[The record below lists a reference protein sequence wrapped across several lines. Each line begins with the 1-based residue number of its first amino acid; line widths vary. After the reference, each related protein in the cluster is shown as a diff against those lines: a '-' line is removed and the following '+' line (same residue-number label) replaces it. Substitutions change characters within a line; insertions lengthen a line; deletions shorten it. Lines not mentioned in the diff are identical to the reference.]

1 MKNQGGGAADA
12 SGWTDTVYLS
22 SSGTLAGAIS
32 LGSFR
37 HAAALAVG
45 AEYTRNEQVMLPVQ
59 VSGPHFLLVST
70 DSGREVFE
78 RDAEVNNLGV
88 ASSPI
93 DVTSADLVIDRVIA
107 PATSDSG
114 RPVLVE
120 WTGRNAGRA
129 TARASWVDRI
139 YLSTDNTLSA
149 NDAVLGELPHE
160 TLLGPGSHYQGRL
173 QVTVPDGTDGVFY
186 ILVMAD
192 AGKQVPEVAAETNNV
207 AASEALAV
215 ALSPFADLTVTQ
227 VSAAEHSDR

>member
-1 MKNQGGGAADA
+1 MKNQGGDAADA

-22 SSGTLAGAIS
+22 SSGMLAGAIS

-120 WTGRNAGRA
+120 WTGAQCGPCYRPCKLGR
-129 TARASWVDRI
+129 SYLSVDRQ
-139 YLSTDNTLSA
+139 YS
-149 NDAVLGELPHE
+149 
-160 TLLGPGSHYQGRL
+160 
-173 QVTVPDGTDGVFY
+173 
-186 ILVMAD
+186 
-192 AGKQVPEVAAETNNV
+192 
-207 AASEALAV
+207 
-215 ALSPFADLTVTQ
+215 
-227 VSAAEHSDR
+227 VSQRRHVG